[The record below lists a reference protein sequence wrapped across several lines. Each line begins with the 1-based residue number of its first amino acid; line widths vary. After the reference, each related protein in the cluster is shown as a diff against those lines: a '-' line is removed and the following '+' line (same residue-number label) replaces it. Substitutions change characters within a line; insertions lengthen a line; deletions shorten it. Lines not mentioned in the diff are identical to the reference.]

1 MDLNISRLL
10 GIEGFRRNKEDG
22 KLGGVCA
29 GIADVYQID
38 VLKVR
43 LAFLIPS
50 AIPGGGLVL
59 LYLFLWL
66 IVPKK

>member
-10 GIEGFRRNKEDG
+10 GIEG
-22 KLGGVCA
+22 VCA
-29 GIADVYQID
+29 GIADVYQTD

-43 LAFLIPS
+43 LAFLILS

>member
-29 GIADVYQID
+29 GIADVYQTD

-43 LAFLIPS
+43 LAFLILS

>member
-43 LAFLIPS
+43 LAFLILS